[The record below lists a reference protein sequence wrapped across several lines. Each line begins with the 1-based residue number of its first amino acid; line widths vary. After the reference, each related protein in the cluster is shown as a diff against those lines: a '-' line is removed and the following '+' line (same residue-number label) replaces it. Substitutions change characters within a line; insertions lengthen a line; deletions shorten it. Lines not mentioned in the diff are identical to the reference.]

1 MRSYAAYTRPYVS
14 RRARY
19 MGSNLRYP
27 AAKNE
32 LEPAQPELQFRACQ
46 STRVDSGSRA
56 HKGHNRGRYTS
67 ERTIARFD
75 AQMSL
80 DLNADLDGTVPLA
93 PVAGSGNTHT
103 CLVECRQRTTK
114 FPRLS
119 TRGMFCLS
127 RSQLSLSIPSRT
139 SSGLAQTRDMCAQTI
154 HLVV

>member
-1 MRSYAAYTRPYVS
+1 MVS
-14 RRARY
+14 N
-19 MGSNLRYP
+19 SQYP

-32 LEPAQPELQFRACQ
+32 LETAQPELQFRACQ

-56 HKGHNRGRYTS
+56 HKGHHRGSTS

-80 DLNADLDGTVPLA
+80 DLNADLDGTVPLVS
-93 PVAGSGNTHT
+93 VAGSGNTYT
-103 CLVECRQRTTK
+103 CLVECRQRTIK

-127 RSQLSLSIPSRT
+127 RLPLSPLILSQT
-139 SSGLAQTRDMCAQTI
+139 CSGLVPTRAMYAQTI
-154 HLVV
+154 PLAV